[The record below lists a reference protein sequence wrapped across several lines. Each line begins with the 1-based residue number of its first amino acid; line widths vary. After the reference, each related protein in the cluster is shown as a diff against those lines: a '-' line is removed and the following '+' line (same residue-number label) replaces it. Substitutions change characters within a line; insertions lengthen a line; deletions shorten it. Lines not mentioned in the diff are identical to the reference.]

1 MKPTQYSIVK
11 ITSRRV
17 TGVSLPAM
25 LRKGC
30 EIVGF
35 GFFQHNFACQQN
47 NYFSKK
53 IFSLIMIYN
62 LIFKLF

>member
-1 MKPTQYSIVK
+1 MMLTHSNLKPTQYSIVK
-11 ITSRRV
+11 ITSHRV

-35 GFFQHNFACQQN
+35 DFSQQD
-47 NYFSKK
+47 YT
-53 IFSLIMIYN
+53 Y
-62 LIFKLF
+62 

>member
-1 MKPTQYSIVK
+1 MTP
-11 ITSRRV
+11 RRV

-35 GFFQHNFACQQN
+35 D
-47 NYFSKK
+47 FSTKFNMIKRCNLLKK
-53 IFSLIMIYN
+53 YLV
-62 LIFKLF
+62 